1 MFENILNQI
10 NKINKENSTSILKG
24 IQSLMILGNSIFKS
38 LEIQREIEEGKNKY
52 VGKVGDLIRRVTA
65 NGENKEW
72 LITDL
77 DLNTLIPTIVA
88 VGGDEDVL
96 GGQILIGK
104 NTLFGLIDKW
114 SMKIKC
120 GV

>member
-1 MFENILNQI
+1 MSNVTVRGTDGFIPQYDPNGLFHIWGWNEVYF
-10 NKINKENSTSILKG
+10 G
-24 IQSLMILGNSIFKS
+24 
-38 LEIQREIEEGKNKY
+38 EEGKNKY

-96 GGQILIGK
+96 GGQILIGD
-104 NTLFGLIDKW
+104 GLQP
-114 SMKIKC
+114 
-120 GV
+120 VTFRL